1 MTDQGF
7 INILIAEDND
17 VSRDMMMG
25 ILRAQGFNTHGA
37 IDGETAIKVIND
49 REIDMALVDVNMA
62 PKGGFEFV
70 KYVVTKGLKIPVV
83 IVTADNSADL
93 LMEASSLGVAK
104 VIQKPVEP
112 DRLIQTVERILKRKG
127 LNPSPLAVEGHQTRY
142 SPEELMDQTIEL
154 AAENAR
160 TRRGGPYA
168 ALVATKDGHVLGT
181 GSSGKA
187 SRVDPTAHAEVS
199 AIRKAA
205 EKTGQ
210 SDLSDCIL
218 YCSSQPTKIGEALIA
233 SVGITEVYYGLSHE
247 DTGALKAHKQAAQPV
262 YSQLCQDQ
270 ALEMFKN
277 ARNDWLN

>member
-1 MTDQGF
+1 MNDTAF
-7 INILIAEDND
+7 INILVAEDND

-127 LNPSPLAVEGHQTRY
+127 LNPTPLAVEGHQTRY

-160 TRRGGPYA
+160 SRRGGPYA
-168 ALVATKDGHVLGT
+168 ALVATKDGQVLGT

-205 EKTGQ
+205 EKTGR

-233 SVGITEVYYGLSHE
+233 SVGISEVYYGLSHE
-247 DTGALKAHKQAAQPV
+247 DTGALKEHKQAAQPV
-262 YSQLCQDQ
+262 YNQLCQDQ

-277 ARNDWLN
+277 SRNDWLN